1 MESIRKF
8 TKFFMW
14 IQEETSTPPL
24 EETHELPGV
33 LVLQEHFMESPP
45 VDAHSP

>member
-1 MESIRKF
+1 MNSIPKLRN
-8 TKFFMW
+8 FFMW

>member
-24 EETHELPGV
+24 EETRGLQGV